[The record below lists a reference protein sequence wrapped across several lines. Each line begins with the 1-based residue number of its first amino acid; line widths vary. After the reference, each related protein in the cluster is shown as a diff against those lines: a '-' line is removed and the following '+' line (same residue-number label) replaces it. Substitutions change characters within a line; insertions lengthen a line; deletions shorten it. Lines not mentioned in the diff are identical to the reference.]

1 MVDPGIA
8 GQPFRRINLKRVST
22 PLSSTDSLTAWVKMD
37 SIQKLESSER
47 RIVAA
52 GINNQHAKTNLT
64 VVKMNLE
71 IERQRQQVEWHDSAT
86 LHLNEAVARMNQ
98 FILFRNNL
106 FLPEKPDLEIKQ
118 FLKISMDNIE
128 EAIQFLDKID
138 GSNAT
143 LIMGT
148 WPERERIILLKNT
161 LRKQEIF
168 LSQYLTTPL
177 KSRIALFYATD
188 NAQ

>member
-1 MVDPGIA
+1 
-8 GQPFRRINLKRVST
+8 
-22 PLSSTDSLTAWVKMD
+22 
-37 SIQKLESSER
+37 
-47 RIVAA
+47 
-52 GINNQHAKTNLT
+52 
-64 VVKMNLE
+64 
-71 IERQRQQVEWHDSAT
+71 
-86 LHLNEAVARMNQ
+86 
-98 FILFRNNL
+98 
-106 FLPEKPDLEIKQ
+106 
-118 FLKISMDNIE
+118 MDNIE